1 MGSLVMVTS
10 DDGVEVR
17 IAHSGLAEQ
26 VVILDWLVSDGG
38 NVEQGAPLVVLESE
52 KTQLEIESPA
62 SGTLR
67 ILVDASDDDV
77 PAGTL
82 IALIIQ

>member
-1 MGSLVMVTS
+1 VVLEWLIGDGEEVVEGS
-10 DDGVEVR
+10 
-17 IAHSGLAEQ
+17 
-26 VVILDWLVSDGG
+26 
-38 NVEQGAPLVVLESE
+38 PLVVLESE

-67 ILVDASDDDV
+67 ILVGASDDDV

-82 IALIIQ
+82 IALILP

>member
-1 MGSLVMVTS
+1 MDTS

-26 VVILDWLVSDGG
+26 VVVLEWLVPDGG
-38 NVEQGAPLVVLESE
+38 NVAQGAPLVVLESE

-82 IALIIQ
+82 IALIVQ